1 MILKRQTVA
10 FAVEPRAVT
19 LAGSEARLAYSEAEL
34 ADLRES
40 SFSEGFSKATE
51 ECAGEIRDLKEMMSA
66 LQDGVL
72 QTLIEKQREM
82 AAHIRSILPV
92 LVMEA
97 AERVIA
103 GVKVDDA
110 LVRAVVGDLM
120 AEVAPGIE
128 NVEIRLSVNDF
139 GKIREFDAS
148 FGGRY
153 PQAKLLPDPD
163 LADGDCV
170 VRSKFGTLD
179 GRIATKL
186 RALEGALS

>member
-34 ADLRES
+34 AEIRES
-40 SFSEGFSKATE
+40 SFSEGFSKAAE

>member
-1 MILKRQTVA
+1 MILKRQTIA
-10 FAVEPRAVT
+10 FAVEPRSIT
-19 LAGSEARLAYSEAEL
+19 LAGSEARPAYLESELKEI
-34 ADLRES
+34 REA
-40 SFSEGFSKATE
+40 SFSEGYAKAAE
-51 ECAGEIRDLKEMMSA
+51 ECASEVRDLKEMMTA

-103 GVKVDDA
+103 GVKVDDG
-110 LVRAVVGDLM
+110 VVKAVVGDLM

-128 NVEIRLSVNDF
+128 NVEIRISVNDF
-139 GKIREFDAS
+139 GKMRDFDATFS
-148 FGGRY
+148 GRY

-163 LADGDCV
+163 LADGDCII
-170 VRSKFGTLD
+170 RSKFGTLD

>member
-1 MILKRQTVA
+1 MILKRQTIA
-10 FAVEPRAVT
+10 FALEPKSVT
-19 LAGSEARLAYSEAEL
+19 LAGREARLAHTESELKEI
-34 ADLRES
+34 RES
-40 SFSEGFSKATE
+40 AFSEGYAKAAE
-51 ECAGEIRDLKEMMSA
+51 ECASEVRGLKDMMTA

-82 AAHIRSILPV
+82 SAHIRSILPV

-103 GVKVDDA
+103 GVKVDDG
-110 LVRAVVGDLM
+110 VVKAVVGDLM

-128 NVEIRLSVNDF
+128 NVEIRISVNDF
-139 GKIREFDAS
+139 SKMREFDATFS
-148 FGGRY
+148 GRY

-163 LADGDCV
+163 LTDGDCI

-186 RALEGALS
+186 RSLEGALS

>member
-1 MILKRQTVA
+1 MILKRQTIA
-10 FAVEPRAVT
+10 FAVEPRSVT
-19 LAGSEARLAYSEAEL
+19 LVGAEARLGYTESELKEV
-34 ADLRES
+34 RES
-40 SFSEGFSKATE
+40 SFAEGFAKAAE
-51 ECAGEIRDLKEMMSA
+51 ECASEIRDLKEMMTA

-82 AAHIRSILPV
+82 SAHIRSILPV

-103 GVKVDDA
+103 GVKVDDG
-110 LVRAVVGDLM
+110 LVKAVVGDLM

-128 NVEIRLSVNDF
+128 NVEIRISVTDF
-139 GKIREFDAS
+139 SKMREFDATFS
-148 FGGRY
+148 GRY
-153 PQAKLLPDPD
+153 PQARLLADPD
-163 LADGDCV
+163 LTDGDCI

>member
-1 MILKRQTVA
+1 MILKRQTIA

-19 LAGSEARLAYSEAEL
+19 LAGNEARAGYSESEL
-34 ADLRES
+34 REMRES
-40 SFSEGFSKATE
+40 SFSEGYAKAAE
-51 ECAGEIRDLKEMMSA
+51 ECAGEVRDLKEMMTA

-92 LVMEA
+92 LVMES

-103 GVKVDDA
+103 GVKVDEA
-110 LVRAVVGDLM
+110 VVKAVVGDLM

-128 NVEIRLSVNDF
+128 NVEIRISADDF
-139 GKIREFDAS
+139 GKMQEFDPTFS
-148 FGGRY
+148 GRY
-153 PQAKLLPDPD
+153 PQARLLPDPD
-163 LADGDCV
+163 LSNGDCV
-170 VRSKFGTLD
+170 IRSKFGTLD

-186 RALEGALS
+186 RALVGALS

>member
-1 MILKRQTVA
+1 MILKRQTIA

-19 LAGSEARLAYSEAEL
+19 LAGDDARLAYSDSEMKEMK
-34 ADLRES
+34 ET
-40 SFSEGFSKATE
+40 SFSEGYAKAAE
-51 ECAGEIRDLKEMMSA
+51 ECASEIQDLKEMMTA

-82 AAHIRSILPV
+82 AAHIRSILPA

-103 GVKVDDA
+103 GVKVDDV
-110 LVRAVVGDLM
+110 LVRSVVGDLM

-128 NVEIRLSVNDF
+128 NVEIRVSENDF
-139 GKIREFDAS
+139 GRMREFDATFS
-148 FGGRY
+148 GRY

-163 LADGDCV
+163 LSDGDCV
-170 VRSKFGTLD
+170 VRSKFGTMD